1 MYVNTVSQGNFNE
14 LSSSNFKQAK
24 QKEPV
29 RLVAPFI
36 KSVNQGDNACILVAV
51 IDPIKGAKA
60 LNRQIVNNPITDTT
74 EWETYG
80 DTRTKFEFAN
90 LEQGQ
95 KYWIRVVAVGSNGQ
109 FVQSMVVA
117 RYVMQHIMAA
127 AKAA

>member
-1 MYVNTVSQGNFNE
+1 MYVNTVSQGNLNE

-36 KSVNQGDNACILVAV
+36 KSVNQGDNACTLVAV

-74 EWETYG
+74 E
-80 DTRTKFEFAN
+80 
-90 LEQGQ
+90 
-95 KYWIRVVAVGSNGQ
+95 
-109 FVQSMVVA
+109 
-117 RYVMQHIMAA
+117 
-127 AKAA
+127 